1 MFILRI
7 VSGTRPTGKLHIGHY
22 VGILE
27 NWVKLQNEGYET
39 FYFVADWHALTTGYD
54 KTEHLKQYTKDL
66 IRIFMAVGLDPE
78 KSVLFVQSAIKEH
91 AELQLLFNMLTSV
104 SRLERVPTYKEQKQQ
119 LEGNQSVAN
128 AGFLTYPVLMG
139 ADILIYKAEAVPVG
153 EDQLSHL
160 EVAREMARKFN
171 FTYNCEVFP
180 EPEAKLSQTPKLL
193 GTDGRKMSKS
203 YGNIIN
209 IESSPKELK
218 DAIMPMITDPSRKR
232 KTDPGNPDI
241 CPVWSY
247 HKAFG
252 ISEGDKT
259 WVTEG
264 CTRAQIGC
272 VQCKKL
278 LLKNMEAK
286 LSPIWEKLDEIDA
299 NPSLIDDVIAEGNKK
314 ATAIAK
320 QTMVEVRRAMNLMF

>member
-1 MFILRI
+1 MRI
-7 VSGTRPTGKLHIGHY
+7 VSGSRPTGKLHIGHY

-27 NWVKLQNEGYET
+27 NWVRLQNEGYET

-54 KTEHLKQYTKDL
+54 ETKHLAEYSKDL
-66 IRIFMAVGLDPE
+66 IRMFLASGLDPE

-91 AELQLLFNMLTSV
+91 AELQLLFSMLTSV

-119 LEGNQSVAN
+119 MEGNQSLAN
-128 AGFLTYPVLMG
+128 AGFLTYPILQA
-139 ADILIYKAEAVPVG
+139 ADILIYKGEAVPVG
-153 EDQLSHL
+153 EDQLSHVEL
-160 EVAREMARKFN
+160 TREIARKFN
-171 FTYNCEVFP
+171 YTYNCEVFP
-180 EPEAKLSQTPKLL
+180 EPESKLSHTPKLP

-209 IESSPKELK
+209 IESTPEELK
-218 DAIMPMITDPSRKR
+218 NAVMPMITDPSRKR

-252 ISEGDKT
+252 ISEEDKK
-259 WVTEG
+259 WVYEG
-264 CTRAQIGC
+264 CTKAQIGC

-278 LLKNMEAK
+278 LLKNMERT
-286 LSPIWEKLDEIDA
+286 LTPVWERLVEIDA
-299 NPSLIDDVIAEGNKK
+299 RTGYVDEVIHSSNKR
-314 ATAIAK
+314 AQQIAMS
-320 QTMVEVRRAMNLMF
+320 TMNEVRQAMNLLF